1 MNEENLI
8 NIDDIEEIPEEM
20 FDENDTSQEN
30 KENYI
35 EKDKKDKK
43 EKSVKKTEKLA
54 PTDDIITDNL
64 VESFALL
71 SSMLDEAKST
81 KENIEK
87 IHESILKL
95 LEVVTEL
102 RDVSEEFSK
111 VNQIVKEINVLVKAI
126 SVNNS
131 NIKDLIDVI
140 YKITEKQKKLEQD
153 VNAIKNEIFF
163 TDEET
168 ISKNKGFKNG
178 NNFLLILN
186 LAISGGILI
195 LLFLLKAKGGI

>member
-1 MNEENLI
+1 MNENNLI
-8 NIDDIEEIPEEM
+8 NIDELEEIPEES
-20 FDENDTSQEN
+20 FDDNDEEYGNQKQEKK
-30 KENYI
+30 KE
-35 EKDKKDKK
+35 EEPAVKK
-43 EKSVKKTEKLA
+43 EKLS

-153 VNAIKNEIFF
+153 VNSIKNEIFF
-163 TDEET
+163 ADEET
-168 ISKNKGFKNG
+168 VSKNKKLKNG

-186 LAISGGILI
+186 LAVSGGVLI
-195 LLFLLKAKGGI
+195 LLFFLKIKGGM

>member
-1 MNEENLI
+1 MTNEENLI
-8 NIDDIEEIPEEM
+8 NMDELEEIPEEVFQDDRDM
-20 FDENDTSQEN
+20 ESSKTVNGRE
-30 KENYI
+30 
-35 EKDKKDKK
+35 EKKPPVKK
-43 EKSVKKTEKLA
+43 EKLS

-95 LEVVTEL
+95 LDVVTQL

-153 VNAIKNEIFF
+153 VNAMKNELFF
-163 TDEET
+163 ADEGEVKKT
-168 ISKNKGFKNG
+168 KNG

-195 LLFLLKAKGGI
+195 LLFFMKMKGGM

>member
-1 MNEENLI
+1 MPNNEENLI
-8 NIDDIEEIPEEM
+8 NMDELEEIPEEI
-20 FDENDTSQEN
+20 FQDGESEGFSDTEN
-30 KENYI
+30 
-35 EKDKKDKK
+35 EKRTRKHSPGKK
-43 EKSVKKTEKLA
+43 EKLS

-95 LEVVTEL
+95 LDVVTQL

-140 YKITEKQKKLEQD
+140 YKITEKQKRLEQD
-153 VNAIKNEIFF
+153 VNTIKNELFF
-163 TDEET
+163 ADEGEVKKT
-168 ISKNKGFKNG
+168 KNG
-178 NNFLLILN
+178 NNFLLMLN
-186 LAISGGILI
+186 LAISGGVLI
-195 LLFLLKAKGGI
+195 LLFFMKMKGGM